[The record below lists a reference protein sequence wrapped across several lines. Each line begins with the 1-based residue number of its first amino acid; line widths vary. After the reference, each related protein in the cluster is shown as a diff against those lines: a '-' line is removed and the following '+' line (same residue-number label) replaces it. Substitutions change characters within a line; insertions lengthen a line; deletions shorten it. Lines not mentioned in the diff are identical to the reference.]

1 MDILR
6 IVIVSILTSISLLGC
21 DYKDTD
27 KAKPTTYP
35 ANSEQITTLTPQLTL
50 GDTKQYWIQ
59 SYSSVFQ
66 NEIDWS
72 NKKQRLGIKAL
83 VSYQIKE
90 VNHHQIKIDVTTNH
104 IELLIKDNAA
114 YLHPL
119 LQTTLT
125 DGLQYLINLTGK
137 SPLQISQ
144 KNQQVTKQIAASHN
158 LQTEYQYLESL
169 LVSPFLPMPL
179 PLQKDQQ
186 IIIPHFMQMT
196 NLTATIND
204 ITTASIHITLEA
216 TEKDSHLYGK
226 AVLQKDTSWLERL
239 ALVKEAP
246 MQSQPSYKMRTVLMI
261 GPSSWSNKEARQLT
275 SEMQIKDTDS
285 YLRPFT
291 IFNFD
296 VEHWQQAQLQEKN
309 NQFKQGSLYT
319 LTNSDGSSQ
328 LMLVTNSY
336 TDAVNQLLG
345 HYQATNLVLFD
356 KNNNLLP
363 HITLFPT
370 TNIAYKIK
378 TPNGTETNLVSYKLA
393 LAKLTKNRAKLEDI
407 AKITANISFTPY
419 HLEKITLPLTN
430 KTQTV
435 TNNDNNFSADIS
447 PTNKLKSYIL
457 HWQANDNVIFNPQL
471 MQGIN
476 SALVQYIQPDTVS
489 WLTPAE
495 TRILNSITKGF
506 ENTIKI
512 TFITA
517 PPKELSLYIIKQHNT
532 TTAINGNVTFIRHP

>member
-1 MDILR
+1 
-6 IVIVSILTSISLLGC
+6 
-21 DYKDTD
+21 
-27 KAKPTTYP
+27 
-35 ANSEQITTLTPQLTL
+35 
-50 GDTKQYWIQ
+50 
-59 SYSSVFQ
+59 
-66 NEIDWS
+66 
-72 NKKQRLGIKAL
+72 
-83 VSYQIKE
+83 
-90 VNHHQIKIDVTTNH
+90 
-104 IELLIKDNAA
+104 
-114 YLHPL
+114 
-119 LQTTLT
+119 
-125 DGLQYLINLTGK
+125 
-137 SPLQISQ
+137 
-144 KNQQVTKQIAASHN
+144 
-158 LQTEYQYLESL
+158 
-169 LVSPFLPMPL
+169 
-179 PLQKDQQ
+179 
-186 IIIPHFMQMT
+186 
-196 NLTATIND
+196 
-204 ITTASIHITLEA
+204 
-216 TEKDSHLYGK
+216 
-226 AVLQKDTSWLERL
+226 
-239 ALVKEAP
+239 
-246 MQSQPSYKMRTVLMI
+246 
-261 GPSSWSNKEARQLT
+261 
-275 SEMQIKDTDS
+275 
-285 YLRPFT
+285 
-291 IFNFD
+291 
-296 VEHWQQAQLQEKN
+296 
-309 NQFKQGSLYT
+309 
-319 LTNSDGSSQ
+319 
-328 LMLVTNSY
+328 MLVTNSY

-345 HYQATNLVLFD
+345 DYQATNLVLFD

-363 HITLFPT
+363 YITLFPT

-495 TRILNSITKGF
+495 TRIVNSITKGF

>member
-6 IVIVSILTSISLLGC
+6 IVIVSIITSISLLGC

-27 KAKPTTYP
+27 NATPTTHP
-35 ANSEQITTLTPQLTL
+35 VNSEQITTLTPQLTL

-72 NKKQRLGIKAL
+72 NKNQRLGIKAL

-90 VNHHQIKIDVTTNH
+90 VNHHQIEIDVTTNH

-158 LQTEYQYLESL
+158 LQTEYQYLASL
-169 LVSPFLPMPL
+169 LVSPFLPRPL

-186 IIIPHFMQMT
+186 INIPHFMQMT
-196 NLTATIND
+196 NLTATINE
-204 ITTASIHITLEA
+204 ITPASIHITLEA

-226 AVLQKDTSWLERL
+226 AVLQKDTGWLERL

-246 MQSQPSYKMRTVLMI
+246 MQSQPGYKMRTVLMI

-345 HYQATNLVLFD
+345 DYQATNLVLFD

-363 HITLFPT
+363 HLTLFPT

-393 LAKLTKNRAKLEDI
+393 LAKPTKNRAKLEDI

-435 TNNDNNFSADIS
+435 TNNDNKFSADIS
-447 PTNKLKSYIL
+447 PTNQLKSYIL

-495 TRILNSITKGF
+495 TRIVNSITKGF

>member
-6 IVIVSILTSISLLGC
+6 IVIVSIITSISLLGC

-27 KAKPTTYP
+27 NATPTTHP
-35 ANSEQITTLTPQLTL
+35 VNSEQITTLTPQLTL

-72 NKKQRLGIKAL
+72 NKNQRLGIKAL

-169 LVSPFLPMPL
+169 LVSPFLPRPL

-196 NLTATIND
+196 NLTATINE
-204 ITTASIHITLEA
+204 ITPASIHITLEA

-226 AVLQKDTSWLERL
+226 AVLQKDTGWLERL
-239 ALVKEAP
+239 ALVKETP
-246 MQSQPSYKMRTVLMI
+246 MQSQPGYKMRTVLMI
-261 GPSSWSNKEARQLT
+261 GPSSWSNKATRQLT

-345 HYQATNLVLFD
+345 GYQATNLVLFD
-356 KNNNLLP
+356 KNNNPLP
-363 HITLFPT
+363 HLTLFPT

-393 LAKLTKNRAKLEDI
+393 LAKPTNNRAKLEDI

-419 HLEKITLPLTN
+419 NLEKITLPLTN

-495 TRILNSITKGF
+495 TRIVNSITKGF

>member
-6 IVIVSILTSISLLGC
+6 IVIVSIITSISLLGC

-27 KAKPTTYP
+27 NATPTTHP
-35 ANSEQITTLTPQLTL
+35 VNSEQITTLTPQLTL

-72 NKKQRLGIKAL
+72 NKNQRLGIKAL

-90 VNHHQIKIDVTTNH
+90 VNHHQIEIDVTTNH

-158 LQTEYQYLESL
+158 LQTEYQYLASL
-169 LVSPFLPMPL
+169 LVSPFLPRPL

-186 IIIPHFMQMT
+186 INIPHFMQMT
-196 NLTATIND
+196 NLTATINE
-204 ITTASIHITLEA
+204 ITPASIHITLEA

-226 AVLQKDTSWLERL
+226 AVLQKDTGWLERL
-239 ALVKEAP
+239 ALVKETP
-246 MQSQPSYKMRTVLMI
+246 MQSQPGYKMRTVLMI
-261 GPSSWSNKEARQLT
+261 GPSSWSNKATRQLT

-345 HYQATNLVLFD
+345 DYQATNLVLFD

-378 TPNGTETNLVSYKLA
+378 TPNGTETNLASYKLA
-393 LAKLTKNRAKLEDI
+393 LAKPTKNRAKLEDI

-435 TNNDNNFSADIS
+435 TNNDNKFSADIS
-447 PTNKLKSYIL
+447 PTNQLKSYIL

-495 TRILNSITKGF
+495 TRIVNSITKGF

>member
-6 IVIVSILTSISLLGC
+6 IVIVSIITSIILLGC

-27 KAKPTTYP
+27 NATPTTHP
-35 ANSEQITTLTPQLTL
+35 VNSEQITTLTPQLTL

-72 NKKQRLGIKAL
+72 NKNQRLGIKAL

-90 VNHHQIKIDVTTNH
+90 VNHHQIEIDVTTNH

-158 LQTEYQYLESL
+158 LQTEYQYLASL
-169 LVSPFLPMPL
+169 LVSPFLPRPL

-196 NLTATIND
+196 NLTATINE
-204 ITTASIHITLEA
+204 ITPASIHITLEA

-226 AVLQKDTSWLERL
+226 AVLQKDTGWLERL
-239 ALVKEAP
+239 ALVKETP
-246 MQSQPSYKMRTVLMI
+246 MQSQPGYKMRTVLMI

-345 HYQATNLVLFD
+345 DYQATNLVLFD

-363 HITLFPT
+363 HLTLFPT

-393 LAKLTKNRAKLEDI
+393 LAKPTKNRAKLEDI

-435 TNNDNNFSADIS
+435 TNNDNKFSADIS
-447 PTNKLKSYIL
+447 PTNQLKSYIL

-495 TRILNSITKGF
+495 TRIVNSITKGF

>member
-6 IVIVSILTSISLLGC
+6 IVIVSIITSISLLGC

-27 KAKPTTYP
+27 KAKPTTHP
-35 ANSEQITTLTPQLTL
+35 VNSEQITTLTPQLTL

-72 NKKQRLGIKAL
+72 NKNQRLGIKAL

-90 VNHHQIKIDVTTNH
+90 VNHHQIEIDVTTNH

-158 LQTEYQYLESL
+158 LQTEYQYLASL
-169 LVSPFLPMPL
+169 LVSPFLPRPL

-186 IIIPHFMQMT
+186 INIPHFMQMT
-196 NLTATIND
+196 NLTATINE
-204 ITTASIHITLEA
+204 ITPASIHITLEA

-226 AVLQKDTSWLERL
+226 AVLQKDTGWLERL
-239 ALVKEAP
+239 ALVKETP
-246 MQSQPSYKMRTVLMI
+246 MQSQPGYKMRTVLMI
-261 GPSSWSNKEARQLT
+261 GPSSWSNKATRQLT

-345 HYQATNLVLFD
+345 DYQATNLVLFD

-393 LAKLTKNRAKLEDI
+393 LAKPTKNRAKLEDI

-435 TNNDNNFSADIS
+435 TNNDNKFSADIS
-447 PTNKLKSYIL
+447 PTNQLKSYIL

-495 TRILNSITKGF
+495 TRIVNSITKGF